1 MANCN
6 CNNANKS
13 IKCSVTQCSHHC
25 GAENYCSLDCITV
38 GTHEALMAQDGIY
51 RRFITG
57 RERAVSWKR

>member
-38 GTHEALMAQDGIY
+38 GTHEANPTRVECTDCES
-51 RRFITG
+51 F
-57 RERAVSWKR
+57 RAKN